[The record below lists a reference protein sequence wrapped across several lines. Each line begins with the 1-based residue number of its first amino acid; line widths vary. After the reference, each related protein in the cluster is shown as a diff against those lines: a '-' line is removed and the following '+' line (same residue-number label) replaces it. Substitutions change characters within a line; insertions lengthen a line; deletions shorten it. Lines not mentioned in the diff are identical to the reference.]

1 MKECPTPRNA
11 LKHIVK
17 LLLKILLLKG
27 SKDEWYGSFAS
38 YQILENER
46 PRGLP
51 LRPRRPWFLPTRN
64 HKEKYENVYTHIYRT
79 IHPACTLT
87 RTPLSLFRK
96 TSTTHLL
103 AANVLNFRFEHE
115 SKDKSRKK
123 DTNVFNN

>member
-51 LRPRRPWFLPTRN
+51 FAAQAALVPS
-64 HKEKYENVYTHIYRT
+64 HK
-79 IHPACTLT
+79 
-87 RTPLSLFRK
+87 
-96 TSTTHLL
+96 
-103 AANVLNFRFEHE
+103 
-115 SKDKSRKK
+115 KS
-123 DTNVFNN
+123 